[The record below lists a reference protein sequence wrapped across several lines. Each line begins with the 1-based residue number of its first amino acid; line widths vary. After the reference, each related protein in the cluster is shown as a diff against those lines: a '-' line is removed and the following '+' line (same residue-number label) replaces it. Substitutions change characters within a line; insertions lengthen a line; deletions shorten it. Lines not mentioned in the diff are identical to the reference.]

1 MFGFIDHEA
10 CGILALQPGTEL
22 VFSALE
28 GEVLTSGLPGK
39 SLELHL
45 SHIPGIR
52 DGKRAVVELSMSS
65 PLYGGLGEFEKLFGT
80 AL

>member
-39 SLELHL
+39 SSFSYTWHKGWEK
-45 SHIPGIR
+45 SSGRI
-52 DGKRAVVELSMSS
+52 KYVVSLRRW
-65 PLYGGLGEFEKLFGT
+65 LRRV
-80 AL
+80 